1 MANHTSPRQNKA
13 DSLPPP
19 TPLTRDEED
28 TRMEQFREGLKAS
41 CQESLNRSRKA
52 LSWSGR
58 FFDRENTLGA
68 FLFLVVWLAGAA
80 FRLPLTQGHTLHE
93 RLQNP
98 EFLLFLLVL
107 GLFLTLFQIALNS
120 PWRTARPVPKRKE
133 FLLVSLSL
141 LLEFAAIFAI
151 VRSPSLPTDHSW
163 QMLAILPLSF
173 FPAILVNLLDART
186 AVCTAILQA
195 ALLPLQIR
203 LQTGDNPYQLFI
215 FALIVSMGAIPCFR
229 DISLRI
235 RYLTHGL
242 MQGALIAVAGLLA
255 YYFAPRSG
263 SEPTDWAHLARWT
276 LLSGVSQG
284 FLTGLACMLFLPML
298 ELLFR
303 LPTPMTLAELT
314 DVNTPL
320 LQRLRAEAPGTYQHS
335 LDVAEMATNAA
346 SLIGADAKLVHVMA
360 LYHDVG
366 KLFAPQYFAENMT
379 GGNNPLENSLS
390 PEESASLIFE
400 HTFHGVQ
407 LAAKYHLS
415 PLIFPA
421 IRQHHGNTLLEHF
434 YKKACDLAAERHEP
448 PPSEE
453 RFRYP
458 QKPYNSR
465 EVAILSLAD
474 SSEAAVRALLST
486 KPDLSK
492 VAKELL
498 EQPAE
503 GHDANETTARYLEIL
518 SQHFGGK
525 DPAVLVKAIDDRIAS
540 VFRKNYNDHQLDNVD
555 LTTRELAVMAKSF
568 RETIL
573 FHFHARPEY
582 RTR

>member
-1 MANHTSPRQNKA
+1 
-13 DSLPPP
+13 
-19 TPLTRDEED
+19 
-28 TRMEQFREGLKAS
+28 MEQFREGLKAS

-52 LSWSGR
+52 LSWSVR

-68 FLFLVVWLAGAA
+68 FLFLVVWIAGAA
-80 FRLPLTQGHTLHE
+80 FRLPMTQGHTVHE
-93 RLQNP
+93 RLKNP

-107 GLFLTLFQIALNS
+107 GLFLTLFQLALNS

-141 LLEFAAIFAI
+141 LLELAAIFAI
-151 VRSPSLPTDHSW
+151 VRSPSLPTDRSW

-203 LQTGDNPYQLFI
+203 LQPDDNPYQLFI

-242 MQGALIAVAGLLA
+242 MLGALIAVAGLLA
-255 YYFAPRSG
+255 YYFAPSTG
-263 SEPTDWAHLARWT
+263 AGPIDWTHLARWT
-276 LLSGVSQG
+276 LLSGFSQG

-320 LQRLRAEAPGTYQHS
+320 LQRLRTEAPGTYQHS

-379 GGNNPLENSLS
+379 GGNNPWR
-390 PEESASLIFE
+390 PASLPRRAQASSSS
-400 HTFHGVQ
+400 TPST
-407 LAAKYHLS
+407 AS
-415 PLIFPA
+415 SWP
-421 IRQHHGNTLLEHF
+421 RNTT
-434 YKKACDLAAERHEP
+434 
-448 PPSEE
+448 
-453 RFRYP
+453 
-458 QKPYNSR
+458 SR
-465 EVAILSLAD
+465 
-474 SSEAAVRALLST
+474 R
-486 KPDLSK
+486 
-492 VAKELL
+492 
-498 EQPAE
+498 
-503 GHDANETTARYLEIL
+503 
-518 SQHFGGK
+518 
-525 DPAVLVKAIDDRIAS
+525 
-540 VFRKNYNDHQLDNVD
+540 
-555 LTTRELAVMAKSF
+555 
-568 RETIL
+568 
-573 FHFHARPEY
+573 
-582 RTR
+582 